1 MDGQREFTKQLK
13 TKSRMYENGKY
24 LKLLT
29 LCTEIHLP
37 VFHYSQSIT
46 QYLEA
51 TDSKQVPAIVRSATP
66 PDSNLGRD
74 RLPAFLYSGAYIDPC
89 HGIPFHIHTLFFFTI
104 SWAATITCLA
114 PFCLPGDAIVPKAP
128 CYRASLGP
136 FAGIGKPGQGSK
148 RLERNKPLVTSPE
161 ESLSRP
167 RILDSSAMAAQSCG
181 EPSDAIR
188 QRQDDMNSQ
197 QTAGRDKDMNSQQ
210 TLKRIV
216 SLLLPPFCSF

>member
-1 MDGQREFTKQLK
+1 M
-13 TKSRMYENGKY
+13 
-24 LKLLT
+24 
-29 LCTEIHLP
+29 
-37 VFHYSQSIT
+37 
-46 QYLEA
+46 
-51 TDSKQVPAIVRSATP
+51 
-66 PDSNLGRD
+66 
-74 RLPAFLYSGAYIDPC
+74 
-89 HGIPFHIHTLFFFTI
+89 
-104 SWAATITCLA
+104 
-114 PFCLPGDAIVPKAP
+114 PKAP

-136 FAGIGKPGQGSK
+136 FAGIEKPGQGSK

-210 TLKRIV
+210 TLKRTV

>member
-1 MDGQREFTKQLK
+1 
-13 TKSRMYENGKY
+13 MYENGKY

-29 LCTEIHLP
+29 LCTRSIFQYFIIHRALP
-37 VFHYSQSIT
+37 NTWKQQIQFPSRYLPSFALLLPQTRTSDVTDYPHFSTWGIYWSLSWDSLPHSYS
-46 QYLEA
+46 
-51 TDSKQVPAIVRSATP
+51 
-66 PDSNLGRD
+66 
-74 RLPAFLYSGAYIDPC
+74 FLLI
-89 HGIPFHIHTLFFFTI
+89 I
-104 SWAATITCLA
+104 SWAATVTCLA

-210 TLKRIV
+210 TLKKTV